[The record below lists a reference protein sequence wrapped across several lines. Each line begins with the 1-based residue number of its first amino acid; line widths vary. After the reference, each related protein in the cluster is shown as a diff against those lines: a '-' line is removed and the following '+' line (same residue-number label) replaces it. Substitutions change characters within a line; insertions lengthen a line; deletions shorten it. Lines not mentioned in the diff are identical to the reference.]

1 VTSTDA
7 PVQVRDAATVVLLR
21 DGADGL
27 EVAMLRRRLE
37 SAFVAGAYV
46 FPGGAVDDHDRSAEW
61 AAVCDGLSDAEASL
75 ALGIDSGGL
84 AYWVAAVRECF
95 EEAGVLLA
103 RHPDGRPVS
112 FAEAAHA
119 SRFDGHRAAVDGQ
132 HRTLLDVCW
141 EEDLRL
147 DVGTMQYLSRWI
159 TPEGAPRRYDTR
171 FFVAAAPVDQ
181 ELRHDDDETI
191 ASLWIRPADALARNQ
206 AGVYELILPTLST
219 LRRLAE
225 FDTTAAALEGLR

>member
-1 VTSTDA
+1 VTLTNA

-37 SAFVAGAYV
+37 SVFVPGAYV
-46 FPGGAVDDHDRSAEW
+46 FPGGAVDEHDRSPEW
-61 AAVCDGLSDAEASL
+61 AAVCDAVEVDGVPLEFR
-75 ALGIDSGGL
+75 I
-84 AYWVAAVRECF
+84 AAVRECF

-119 SRFDGHRAAVDGQ
+119 RRFDGHRAAVDGQ
-132 HRTLLDVCW
+132 HRTLLDVCG

-147 DVGTMQYLSRWI
+147 DVGALQYLSRWI

-171 FFVAAAPVDQ
+171 FFVVTAPVDQ

-191 ASLWIRPADALARNQ
+191 ASLWIRPADALDRNED
-206 AGVYELILPTLST
+206 GDYELIHPTLAT
-219 LRRLAE
+219 LQDLSEFADVAE
-225 FDTTAAALEGLR
+225 ALEGLR